1 MNSFFTKDQQ
11 WLDKWD
17 TFLQE
22 SERGLY
28 NQLSDWIKSYEVYGF
43 DYTFLI
49 VTVDD
54 KIIGGCGIVIA
65 KALFFKFYCIPCGP
79 VLRNEYEDK
88 VDFILEKLKKDA
100 VKRGCC
106 YFQISLPVVNS
117 EVTFSDYTIKNLSS
131 TSSYFSGESGTKFK
145 YVIPLYGMRLVN
157 LQNKTYDKVVADFSK
172 NHKRNIANSK
182 NETLTF
188 KFVMNPIE
196 IEEGYNCFVLNAS
209 EKGYPLRSF
218 ESMQKTLN
226 DYIRKDFARMG
237 CCYLNNKIIGAIYI
251 MKTGKRFIYI
261 NGGVLKE
268 FQHLNVSHFMHNA
281 VIEQALQLGHK
292 SYDISVGGSPGV
304 IKFKEGFGSDLYH
317 FIDTKHWIL
326 KPLTFKMYLLV
337 EKNLRRHKSKVAN
350 FLVKAKKFKF

>member
-17 TFLQE
+17 AFLQE

-28 NQLSDWIKSYEVYGF
+28 NQLSDWVKSYEVYGF
-43 DYTFLI
+43 DYSFLI
-49 VTVDD
+49 VTDND

-79 VLRNEYEDK
+79 VLLHEYEDK
-88 VDFILEKLKKDA
+88 VDFILDKLKEDA
-100 VKRGCC
+100 VKKGCC

-117 EVTFSDYTIKNLSS
+117 EATFSDYTIKNLSP

-145 YVIPLYGMRLVN
+145 YVIPLYGMRLVH
-157 LQNKTYDKVVADFSK
+157 LWNKTYDEVAANFSK
-172 NHKRNIANSK
+172 NHKRNITNSK
-182 NETLTF
+182 NESLTF
-188 KFVMNPIE
+188 KFVTNAKE

-226 DYIRKDFARMG
+226 EYIRKDFARMG
-237 CCYLNNKIIGAIYI
+237 CCYLNDTIIGAIYI

-268 FQHLNVSHFMHNA
+268 FQHLNVSHFMHNKI
-281 VIEQALQLGHK
+281 IEQSIQLGFK

-304 IKFKEGFGSDLYH
+304 IKFKEGFGSELYS
-317 FIDTKHWIL
+317 FIETKHWIL
-326 KPLTFKMYLLV
+326 KPLTFKVYLAI
-337 EKNLRRHKSKVAN
+337 EKKLKNHKSKVAN
-350 FLVKAKKFKF
+350 FLVKVKKLKF